1 MTAVFVGDEANA
13 APRSLDVASLDATT
27 AGTQSNPLARGAAV
41 IVADRSEISMHT
53 RREISL
59 EARSQE
65 NAAALNVVN
74 AADADV
80 ANTLNVASNIGMR
93 VLGRQLNDIFQAEHR
108 HGRFERISLSGPN
121 LNRSYREQWS
131 RSAGSMER
139 SSDMTILQSRS
150 RNSVSDT
157 WSTQVPAYLPLQQT
171 RLDFELPDLGS
182 VTAGEFRR
190 DYTAT
195 TPAGTYGF
203 RGGFG
208 PFEFSAPRMSL
219 GSVELDGDDVVLRG
233 GYVELP
239 SLDLGT
245 ASLTVCVVACTPDI
259 SVDLPTFGGQR
270 IDFGSAGEWRLEGAN
285 PFKDIRINAGHGV
298 AAAGR
303 GRVSVGAAHVELQ
316 ADITLDLPDISTDFS
331 FDVLGET
338 VTTDSFDIVIPAIS
352 TSITLV
358 DEDIGVAYEAEFDGA
373 LCLSVQST
381 DCGTL
386 SHSESAHSEIVDIRQ
401 SNASAVTTL
410 SEEHDSTGEQHLTSA
425 ATLDGAEAEL
435 IAMSEGNA
443 QIEVSSTVDL
453 GAQSQRNL
461 AAINAINAA
470 GALVGNALNVT
481 THSTATSAGA
491 GLAQS
496 NSFAQFKTPPRAP

>member
-41 IVADRSEISMHT
+41 IVADRSDISMHT

-108 HGRFERISLSGPN
+108 HGRVERISLSGPN

-131 RSAGSMER
+131 RTAGSMER

-171 RLDFELPDLGS
+171 RLDFELPELGS

-259 SVDLPTFGGQR
+259 R
-270 IDFGSAGEWRLEGAN
+270 SAL
-285 PFKDIRINAGHGV
+285 KV
-298 AAAGR
+298 A
-303 GRVSVGAAHVELQ
+303 
-316 ADITLDLPDISTDFS
+316 
-331 FDVLGET
+331 
-338 VTTDSFDIVIPAIS
+338 
-352 TSITLV
+352 
-358 DEDIGVAYEAEFDGA
+358 
-373 LCLSVQST
+373 
-381 DCGTL
+381 
-386 SHSESAHSEIVDIRQ
+386 
-401 SNASAVTTL
+401 
-410 SEEHDSTGEQHLTSA
+410 
-425 ATLDGAEAEL
+425 
-435 IAMSEGNA
+435 
-443 QIEVSSTVDL
+443 
-453 GAQSQRNL
+453 
-461 AAINAINAA
+461 
-470 GALVGNALNVT
+470 
-481 THSTATSAGA
+481 
-491 GLAQS
+491 
-496 NSFAQFKTPPRAP
+496 